1 MNEGQF
7 QYIGM
12 GKGFVVYTRQQ
23 TFSVDELQRKQGSTL
38 TEIVMFDRY
47 IIPTTEEI
55 LSFIQRS
62 AENAQRD
69 LSQGN
74 NLIAFDDLEEGLR
87 EMNSPEITVLL
98 ASNEPKTYQILRGL
112 VPSLDTFQ
120 TYTHFIR
127 AQVGYLVGK
136 ENLAQI
142 NSSDVSMLSNPHIVV
157 SSLRHPQNLA
167 MGYGISGK
175 INIGVT
181 EDWRY
186 QSLSALRILIEEG
199 VRKSRSLAISGK
211 VHGKVVKD
219 IYSKLISSA
228 HFVENLRSLPDSSDK
243 ICEDLATRTVS
254 SFLLKVRQQRE
265 NETVLGAGIA
275 SLSQMIADGGIPR
288 DPSKDRELVN

>member
-1 MNEGQF
+1 MNSDQF

-12 GKGFVVYTRQQ
+12 GKGFAVYTCQRA
-23 TFSVDELQRKQGSTL
+23 FSADELPSRQESTL
-38 TEIVMFDRY
+38 TEVVLFDRY
-47 IIPTTEEI
+47 IIPTTEEV

-69 LSQGN
+69 LSQRK

-87 EMNSPEITVLL
+87 EMNFPETTALL
-98 ASNEPKTYQILRGL
+98 ASNELKTYQILRGL
-112 VPSLDTFQ
+112 VPPKQNTQ
-120 TYTHFIR
+120 MYTHFIR

-157 SSLRHPQNLA
+157 SSLGHPQNLA
-167 MGYGISGK
+167 MGFGIIGK
-175 INIGVT
+175 IDIGVT

-186 QSLSALRILIEEG
+186 QSLSALRILVEEE

-243 ICEDLATRTVS
+243 ICEDLATRTVG

-265 NETVLGAGIA
+265 NETVLGASIA

-288 DPSKDRELVN
+288 DHSKDRILIN